1 MARHSLFLSVCND
14 VHRFRVVYSLSNLP
28 NLWDDDVTFTLLHT
42 NFVVPFLLFFF
53 AFMYK
58 VVADAVEENNLT
70 V

>member
-1 MARHSLFLSVCND
+1 
-14 VHRFRVVYSLSNLP
+14 VVYSLSNLP

-42 NFVVPFLLFFF
+42 NFVVPFLLLFF